1 MWLLCE
7 LVNTKHVSKNLFLC
21 EPLQSENWF
30 HCSHQSET
38 AILVH
43 DSNNQKKPNAKDPL
57 CEGKAQ

>member
-1 MWLLCE
+1 M
-7 LVNTKHVSKNLFLC
+7 NTKHVSKNLFLC
-21 EPLQSENWF
+21 EPLRSENWF

-43 DSNNQKKPNAKDPL
+43 DSNNQKKPNAKDPV